1 MLRRKSSMNDDR
13 DGLGGFFEAILAVMI
28 VTSGFTVLLVSVN
41 LVQSDESPDAGK
53 EVQDQVRAICQRLLG
68 DERLFQP
75 PYVLLLGNSF
85 LWSDV
90 VEEEMS
96 AFEDYSFTLIVDL
109 ESPHSILLAQ
119 KGFAI
124 SPGEVICVRIPV
136 DVQMTPSTV
145 HVGILE
151 VRVGV

>member
-1 MLRRKSSMNDDR
+1 VLPHKSLMNCDK

-41 LVQSDESPDAGK
+41 LVQGDVTPDAR
-53 EVQDQVRAICQRLLG
+53 EDVQNRIRAICQGLLG
-68 DERLFQP
+68 DDRLFQQ

-85 LWSDV
+85 LWTDI

-96 AFEDYSFTLIVDL
+96 VFEDYSFTLIVDL

-119 KGFAI
+119 KGSAS
-124 SPGEVICVRIPV
+124 SPSEVISMRIPV

-151 VRVGV
+151 VKVGA